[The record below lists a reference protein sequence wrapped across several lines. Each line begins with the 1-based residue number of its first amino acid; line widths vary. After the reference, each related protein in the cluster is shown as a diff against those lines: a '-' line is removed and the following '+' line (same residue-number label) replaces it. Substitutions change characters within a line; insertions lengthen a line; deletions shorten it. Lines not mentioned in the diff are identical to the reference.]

1 MNTLQLAKHKQ
12 HLLQEIG
19 DSTQGY
25 TPKLDYKSDG
35 HYEYSFQ
42 DSNDIEYAV
51 DVWLGKD
58 GYLVVDFSTPYGHSP
73 KNDWL
78 YQHDDE
84 DNEYED
90 DEFEDDYEDDA
101 SEYAVTNL
109 GQQYRIMGTIVNIIK
124 NLIDQSKPGAIK
136 GIEYHPTYKSKDTF
150 AKGKVG
156 ASSKDPINQRDRLY
170 RAYIQRAF
178 PDSEIRF
185 TYGKGGSVISHFPQ

>member
-1 MNTLQLAKHKQ
+1 MNTLQLAKLKQ
-12 HLLQEIG
+12 FLLQEIG

-25 TPKLDYKSDG
+25 TPKLDYERDG

-58 GYLVVDFSTPYGHSP
+58 GYLVVDFNVPYGYSP
-73 KNDWL
+73 TDDN
-78 YQHDDE
+78 DE
-84 DNEYED
+84 DNESEDEYED
-90 DEFEDDYEDDA
+90 NE

-109 GQQYRIMGTIVNIIK
+109 GQQYRIMGTVVKIIK
-124 NLIDQSKPGAIK
+124 NLIDQSKPGSIK
-136 GIEYHPTYKSKDTF
+136 GIKYHPTYKSKDTF

-156 ASSKDPINQRDRLY
+156 ASAKNPINQRDRLY

-178 PDSEIRF
+178 PDNEIRF
-185 TYGKGGSVISHFPQ
+185 SYGNEGSIISHFPQ